1 VPETIEF
8 KSDPQIV
15 VGPDGRL
22 QELVVMG
29 IAEVTRGPLGRFI
42 DLATDIEAEGLVV
55 PVEIRAAID
64 QLIEGDSE

>member
-42 DLATDIEAEGLVV
+42 DLAADIEAEGLVV

>member
-42 DLATDIEAEGLVV
+42 DLAAAIEAEGLVV